1 MAKIKVYI
9 KIVKET
15 KMFSNFFKKQTAIHR
30 LNENKHKDVRHAIF
44 NDDVKKAFIDFVR
57 LNTLSEC
64 MLIGGVAVG
73 VHSTARNTQDVD
85 IIVLSENDIGKIYED
100 IKGKFRHPRPH
111 SFEHKSTGVEI
122 EVLTPAVIN
131 YPKEIVDAAM
141 KDAEV
146 HDIDGHKIKVVSA
159 KFLVVLKLK
168 RANAK
173 ITKSHMDKFDITNLS
188 EIYGKFDLSDLNL
201 PKDELEMYD
210 DLTKHTK

>member
-1 MAKIKVYI
+1 
-9 KIVKET
+9 
-15 KMFSNFFKKQTAIHR
+15 MFSNFFKKQTAIQR
-30 LNENKHKDVRHAIF
+30 LNENTHKDVKHAIF
-44 NDDVKKAFIDFVR
+44 NDDVRKAFIDFIR
-57 LNTLSEC
+57 LNSVSDC

-85 IIVLSENDIGKIYED
+85 IIVLSENDIDKIFLD
-100 IKGKFRHPRPH
+100 IKSKFSHPRPH

-122 EVLTPAVIN
+122 KVLTPAFIN

-141 KDAEV
+141 KDAEI
-146 HDIDGHKIKVVSA
+146 HDVDGHKIKVVSA

-168 RANAK
+168 RANAN

-201 PKDELEMYD
+201 PKEELKLYDEL
-210 DLTKHTK
+210 TKNLK

>member
-1 MAKIKVYI
+1 
-9 KIVKET
+9 
-15 KMFSNFFKKQTAIHR
+15 
-30 LNENKHKDVRHAIF
+30 
-44 NDDVKKAFIDFVR
+44 
-57 LNTLSEC
+57 

-85 IIVLSENDIGKIYED
+85 IIVLSENDIDKIFLD
-100 IKGKFRHPRPH
+100 IKSKFSHPRPH

-122 EVLTPAVIN
+122 KVLTPAFIN

-141 KDAEV
+141 KDAEI
-146 HDIDGHKIKVVSA
+146 HDVDGHKIKVVSA

-168 RANAK
+168 RANAN

-201 PKDELEMYD
+201 PKEELKLYDEL
-210 DLTKHTK
+210 TKNLK